1 MFFIMTL
8 LLRRN
13 RLAYTQNTSSK
24 TATTNT
30 NNNNLQIN
38 NLTNNLA
45 TI

>member
-24 TATTNT
+24 TTATNT
-30 NNNNLQIN
+30 DNNNLQIN
-38 NLTNNLA
+38 NLTNSSA